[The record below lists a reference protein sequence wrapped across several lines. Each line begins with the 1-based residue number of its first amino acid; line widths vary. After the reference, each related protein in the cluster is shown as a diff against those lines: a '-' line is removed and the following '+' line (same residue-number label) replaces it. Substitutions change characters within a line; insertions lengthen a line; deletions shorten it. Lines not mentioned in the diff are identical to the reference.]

1 MVYLCLGGKR
11 ISFIRLPVTEFISA
25 DLKVKVPK
33 LYYLKPERSVAPDI
47 RHDLAGIVRLRL
59 GILYEA
65 ELRNEVFAAWDATFK
80 KPDFNPGILI
90 ANVYHCKELIPSD
103 NEGTSDPFITV
114 SYLGNEGTSS
124 VIEQSLNPVW
134 NERIYTKIP
143 ISLSGAD
150 GLPNYDDAVI
160 LIKIFDKD
168 SIKVLDTQLYSNDEF
183 LGAGTV
189 EVYSERNGG
198 NVALNKSDPAYPKW
212 VNLECILAFIFIV
225 LIEFCFYINRQ
236 RTECW

>member
-11 ISFIRLPVTEFISA
+11 ISFIRLPVTEFIST

-114 SYLGNEGTSS
+114 SYFGNEGTSS

-143 ISLSGAD
+143 ISLSGVD

-189 EVYSERNGG
+189 EVYREQNGEMWHLTNLTPPIQNG
-198 NVALNKSDPAYPKW
+198 LILNVFHFYLL
-212 VNLECILAFIFIV
+212 VIVFLIF
-225 LIEFCFYINRQ
+225 
-236 RTECW
+236 